1 MYIIQREKLKLIQVM
16 STKTPLRL
24 NLVSLWNYETK
35 IASDRVRAELF
46 FLYFHTPKIRSKEKI
61 VRRFSRK
68 GRRRSE
74 NRKEHISL
82 EKKKSDSVHVEWY
95 KGGVSL

>member
-1 MYIIQREKLKLIQVM
+1 MKRKL
-16 STKTPLRL
+16 
-24 NLVSLWNYETK
+24 LVTH
-35 IASDRVRAELF
+35 RVRAEL

-68 GRRRSE
+68 GKRRSE